1 MLARLW
7 LVSRGTGAERV
18 FMSYDLDRLTV
29 LVVDDC
35 NNMQHLLREL
45 LKAFGFRDLHTA
57 KSGVEALEA
66 LRGLKPDFIICD
78 YNMSPM
84 NGVEFIRT
92 LRNDEKNLNRFVP
105 IIMLTGHAKMSNIL
119 AARDAGATEFLAK
132 PVSPQSLY
140 KRIETIIELP
150 RDFVETPSF
159 FGPDRRRST
168 VAEWAGIDKRDM
180 EFLD

>member
-1 MLARLW
+1 
-7 LVSRGTGAERV
+7 
-18 FMSYDLDRLTV
+18 MSYNFDQLTV

-45 LKAFGFRDLHTA
+45 LKAFGFRDLHAA
-57 KSGVEALEA
+57 KSGEEALTA
-66 LRGLKPDFIICD
+66 LRSIHPDFIICD
-78 YNMSPM
+78 YNMEPM

-92 LRNDEKNLNRFVP
+92 LRNDGGNLNRFVP
-105 IIMLTGHAKMSNIL
+105 IIMLTGHAEMANIL

-140 KRIETIIELP
+140 KRIEAVIELP
-150 RDFVETPSF
+150 RDFVETSSF

-168 VAEWAGIDKRDM
+168 VAEWAGIDKRDL
-180 EFLD
+180 EFFD